1 MLYSEKEAY
10 LVEFF
15 QHMSRREIC
24 LFPVDDDTANI
35 ATSLR
40 NPKEWAKWTD
50 SSAKN
55 DLPPDFFSDDFAL
68 MMDVMRVDDHGRKV
82 HGSIV
87 NPTYQRE
94 HMIEKELQAA
104 GLFTA
109 FPNVKRLIIN
119 AVTDLP
125 TEEDHNYLFYLENF
139 KRTIQ
144 KHIGHI
150 PNYKKNHPGY
160 KVIFFIFDESS
171 AYVRKAGE
179 KFIVNGKTAIP
190 AQAHIFACDKAFVDV
205 FQDSEI
211 DYIIW
216 CAPFK
221 YVDVFEGNPTLPRAF
236 VIRVKDYGGKTIYYD
251 PAEMVSA
258 EL

>member
-10 LVEFF
+10 LIEFF
-15 QHMSRREIC
+15 QDIDCREIC
-24 LFPVDDDTANI
+24 LSPTDEDTVNI
-35 ATSLR
+35 AASLR
-40 NPKEWAKWTD
+40 DPKKWAKWTD
-50 SSAKN
+50 SSGKN
-55 DLPPDFFSDDFAL
+55 DLPPDFFCDDLAL
-68 MMDVMRVDDHGRKV
+68 MMDVMRVDDHGHKV
-82 HGSIV
+82 HGTII

-94 HMIEKELQAA
+94 HMLEKELQEV
-104 GLFTA
+104 GLFET

-125 TEEDHNYLFYLENF
+125 TEEDHNYVFYLENF
-139 KRTIQ
+139 KRTVK

-160 KVIFFIFDESS
+160 KVIFFVFDESS

-179 KFIVNGKTAIP
+179 KRIINGRP
-190 AQAHIFACDKAFVDV
+190 AMLAQMHLFVADKAFVDV
-205 FQDSEI
+205 FRNSEI

-221 YVDVFEGNPTLPRAF
+221 SIEVLEGNPVLPRAA
-236 VIRVKDYGGKTIYYD
+236 VIRAKDFDMEAIYYD
-251 PAEMVSA
+251 PTEMVSA